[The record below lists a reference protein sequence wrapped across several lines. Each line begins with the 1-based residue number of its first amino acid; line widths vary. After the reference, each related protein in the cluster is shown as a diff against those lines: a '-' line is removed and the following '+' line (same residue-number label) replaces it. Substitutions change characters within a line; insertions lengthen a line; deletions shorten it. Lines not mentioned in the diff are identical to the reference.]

1 MINPRGWE
9 VPQQSPS
16 STRTRSQSPSA
27 VLDGPSCCHPEEH
40 AAADFWWARSRRRGR
55 GLVEIAGQAG
65 AAAED
70 RPEEEGQNSITA
82 ATAPGC
88 THRSFFVETD
98 ATTVTTTNVTAAPS
112 PTSPLLSPRHSRRR
126 GKHNQTSRTA
136 AVSPAGT
143 VARLFRKNRRI
154 LAVVSVAVAALLLI
168 LALTA
173 YAGLWPWRDLF
184 PYKGELFQPAKDCL
198 MVNTRADVACGS
210 PWSAPCFDLSRCRS
224 GGGDLLFV
232 YVHDETCSMRTSS
245 EIMASYGDVAV
256 PPPWDAAAE
265 TQLWNAAAETLRHAA
280 AERGLLV
287 DTPDEACIVFY
298 AVPRDKGECVSKT
311 PTWGGGQNHAL
322 LDLNDESRAARRSLD
337 GKAMFLQSNMRPC
350 YYRHGYDIAMPLPA
364 RRLVERLREVAPQ
377 DRKYFATFKGKLY
390 LSGNGLLERSAVLDL
405 MSGGGSAAAAPAEGR
420 GEMGGANGDSHSSS
434 SPDVLVVERCC
445 NFHSEQLLSWNKAMC
460 EASQREYDSSP
471 SYGDL
476 MNTTFA
482 LLPAGRSP
490 ATYRLAEALSAGA
503 LPVFIHQDFVKPFPG
518 KIPWSEF
525 SFSFPSEEV
534 PRMLKTLRAV
544 PDKKLAQMQAT
555 ALEVF
560 DTYFG
565 PGMNNMLHTVLDIL
579 EDRLYFRS

>member
-1 MINPRGWE
+1 MTINPRGWE

-27 VLDGPSCCHPEEH
+27 VLDGPSCCHPEKH

-55 GLVEIAGQAG
+55 GLVETAGAAG

-70 RPEEEGQNSITA
+70 RPEEERQTITA
-82 ATAPGC
+82 ATASGF
-88 THRSFFVETD
+88 TRHSFFAETD
-98 ATTVTTTNVTAAPS
+98 LTAATTTNVTAAPN
-112 PTSPLLSPRHSRRR
+112 PTSPLLSSRHSRRH
-126 GKHNQTSRTA
+126 GQHNQTTRTA

-184 PYKGELFQPAKDCL
+184 PYKGRLFHPAKDCL
-198 MVNTRADVACGS
+198 MVNTRAEVACGS
-210 PWSAPCFDLSRCRS
+210 PWSAPCFDLSRCR
-224 GGGDLLFV
+224 GGGGLLSV
-232 YVHDETCSMRTSS
+232 YVHDETCSMRKSS

-265 TQLWNAAAETLRHAA
+265 TQLWNAAANTFRLAA
-280 AERGLLV
+280 ADRGLLV

-298 AVPRDKGECVSKT
+298 AVPRDKAECVSKT

-322 LDLNDESRAARRSLD
+322 LDLNDESRAARRSLN

-364 RRLVERLREVAPQ
+364 RRPVERLREVAPR
-377 DRKYFATFKGKLY
+377 DRTYFATFKGKLY

-405 MSGGGSAAAAPAEGR
+405 MSGGASAAAVPAEGR
-420 GEMGGANGDSHSSS
+420 GEMGGANGDSRSSS
-434 SPDVLVVERCC
+434 SSDVLVVERCC
-445 NFHSEQLLSWNKAMC
+445 DFHNEQLLSWNKAMC
-460 EASQREYDSSP
+460 EAFQQEYNDSP

-503 LPVFIHQDFVKPFPG
+503 LPVFIHQVCYPESQGRMEAVVQRVAYRNVEYRWANQGAIVSCRYSSRAASALSWLPVVLVG
-518 KIPWSEF
+518 GF
-525 SFSFPSEEV
+525 SSS
-534 PRMLKTLRAV
+534 
-544 PDKKLAQMQAT
+544 
-555 ALEVF
+555 
-560 DTYFG
+560 
-565 PGMNNMLHTVLDIL
+565 
-579 EDRLYFRS
+579 

>member
-1 MINPRGWE
+1 M
-9 VPQQSPS
+9 
-16 STRTRSQSPSA
+16 
-27 VLDGPSCCHPEEH
+27 
-40 AAADFWWARSRRRGR
+40 AAA
-55 GLVEIAGQAG
+55 
-65 AAAED
+65 
-70 RPEEEGQNSITA
+70 
-82 ATAPGC
+82 PGF
-88 THRSFFVETD
+88 TRHSFFAETD
-98 ATTVTTTNVTAAPS
+98 VKAATTTNVTAAPR
-112 PTSPLLSPRHSRRR
+112 PTSPLMSPRHSRRC
-126 GKHNQTSRTA
+126 GQHNQTTRTA

-154 LAVVSVAVAALLLI
+154 LAVISVAVAALLLI

-184 PYKGELFQPAKDCL
+184 PYKGVLFHPAKDCL
-198 MVNTRADVACGS
+198 MVNTRAEVACGS
-210 PWSAPCFDLSRCRS
+210 PWSAPCFDLSRCR
-224 GGGDLLFV
+224 GGGGGSLSV
-232 YVHDETCSMRTSS
+232 YVHDETCSMRKTS

-256 PPPWDAAAE
+256 SPPWDAAAE
-265 TQLWNAAAETLRHAA
+265 TQLWNAAAKTLRLAA

-298 AVPRDKGECVSKT
+298 AVPRDKAECVSKT

-364 RRLVERLREVAPQ
+364 RRPVERLRE
-377 DRKYFATFKGKLY
+377 GKLY
-390 LSGNGLLERSAVLDL
+390 LSGNGFLERSAVLDL
-405 MSGGGSAAAAPAEGR
+405 MSGGASAAVARAEGR
-420 GEMGGANGDSHSSS
+420 GEMEGANGDSHSSS

-460 EASQREYDSSP
+460 EASQREYYSSP
-471 SYGDL
+471 SFGEL

-503 LPVFIHQDFVKPFPG
+503 LPVFIHQDGYVAEASNKPPTPTASKHCNSQDFVKPFPG
-518 KIPWSEF
+518 KIRWSEF
-525 SFSFPSEEV
+525 SFTFPPEEV

-544 PDKKLAQMQAT
+544 PDKELARMQASGTTIMKGCCCCCKIVWVEREEAT

-565 PGMNNMLHTVLDIL
+565 LGMGNMLHTVLDIL